1 MPIGHVQVLVVGF
14 DPPDFRGKIIEELER
29 LRESGVVRLIDLI
42 LVRKD
47 EDGVI
52 DRVQRSDLTIEEAQ
66 QVGAIAGALIGFGA
80 EGEEGAEAGARL
92 GAAAGEDGHIL
103 DESDTWF
110 IDDVI
115 PPGSAAA
122 VVLLEHR
129 WAIPLRDS
137 VREAGGFLLADAWV
151 HPTDLV
157 AVGVLAAGESEE
169 S

>member
-1 MPIGHVQVLVVGF
+1 MPIGPVQVLVVGF

-29 LRESGVVRLIDLI
+29 LRENGVVRLIDLV

-47 EDGVI
+47 EDGTI
-52 DRVQRSDLTIEEAQ
+52 DRLQRSDLTVEEAQ

-80 EGEEGAEAGARL
+80 DGEEGAEAGALL

-103 DESDTWF
+103 DEDDTWF

-157 AVGVLAAGESEE
+157 AVGVLAAGEPEE
-169 S
+169 G